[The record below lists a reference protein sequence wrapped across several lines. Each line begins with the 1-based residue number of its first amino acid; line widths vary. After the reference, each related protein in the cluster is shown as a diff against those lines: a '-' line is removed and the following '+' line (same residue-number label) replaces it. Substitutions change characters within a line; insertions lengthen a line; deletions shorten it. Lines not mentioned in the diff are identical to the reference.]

1 MTRYALAC
9 LALLV
14 LVPAAA
20 ASECGPDTSWRL
32 HVSVVGLRSDSGSMA
47 ITVYDDRPEK
57 FLAPGGKLLRHR
69 VPVAG
74 TTVEDCLALPGP
86 GRYAVAVYHDEDA
99 DKDFDRNMFGLPK
112 EGYGF
117 SNDAPTLLGVPSFED
132 AAFAVGSAT
141 TKLIITLRY

>member
-9 LALLV
+9 LALLM
-14 LVPAAA
+14 LAPAAT
-20 ASECGPDTSWRL
+20 ASECRPDTAWRL
-32 HVSVVGLRSDSGSMA
+32 HVSVVGLRNTAGAMA

-57 FLAPGGKLLRHR
+57 FLAPKGKLLRHR
-69 VPVAG
+69 VLVEG
-74 TTVEDCLALPGP
+74 TTVANCLALPGP

-132 AAFAVGSAT
+132 AAFRVAAADTRLTV
-141 TKLIITLRY
+141 KLRY